1 MSRLNRMGS
10 AATAA
15 ELLMQKVSS
24 SRKIHR
30 EFVAESSIRR
40 TCGTEPLQIAAGRDE
55 LIGGWESSEPPA
67 DRLNWL

>member
-15 ELLMQKVSS
+15 ALLMQKVSS

-30 EFVAESSIRR
+30 EFVAESGIRR